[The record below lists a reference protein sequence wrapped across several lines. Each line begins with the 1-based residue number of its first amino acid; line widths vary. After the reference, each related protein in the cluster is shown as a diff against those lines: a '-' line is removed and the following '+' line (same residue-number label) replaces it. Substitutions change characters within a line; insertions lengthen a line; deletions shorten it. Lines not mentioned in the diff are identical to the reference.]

1 MNDLPQE
8 ELLSAY
14 LDGELTAAQRADVER
29 RLAADPAARQLLDE
43 LRALSSTLQ
52 ALPQERLRE
61 NLSRKVLRAAERRML
76 ADRDRGEQES
86 TPTPLDR
93 TFPRRFLNRRTLVW
107 LSLTAAIAVMI
118 TINERQQA
126 VRHAPDAGREVA
138 LAPAKP
144 EDRVAA
150 ESGPPPSI
158 RARNEEDYSL
168 KGAEALA
175 KGGSMAAVAASSPV
189 SLDETP
195 AAAPPASAEKRLAG
209 RSEVAH
215 IGKAAPA
222 KRAKKT
228 GEAEQA
234 KKEPGA
240 DQRMMVVRCD
250 ISLNAARQGTLE
262 KLLDANGVAWR
273 QGRDGNLL
281 ANARQEEAKQD
292 RVGAYMDS
300 VRSNVMPEPALIY
313 LHADATPAQLA
324 ATLTSLRSHTE
335 AFWSVSVHPA
345 RDERSRVLIRQ
356 LAAGDRAGGKS
367 GAADV
372 NSAYSAKAPSRAAT
386 KTVKAEAERHDRPA
400 PYGSTPSPKLEFQQK
415 VHVAGPG
422 AGRGTVGQLDM
433 TVREVVRESQV
444 LALSPPRQQVLFVL
458 RVVSGDRPPVA
469 AKAKARMEP
478 DAAKPAAAATPPAAE
493 PAQPK

>member
-29 RLAADPAARQLLDE
+29 RLAADPAAQQLLDE

-52 ALPQERLRE
+52 SLPQERLRE

-76 ADRDRGEQES
+76 AEGDRGEQES

-93 TFPRRFLNRRTLVW
+93 TIPRRFLNRRTLVW

-150 ESGPPPSI
+150 EVGRPYSI
-158 RARNEEDYSL
+158 RARDKDDYSL

-175 KGGSMAAVAASSPV
+175 KDGSTAGAASSPV
-189 SLDETP
+189 SLAETP
-195 AAAPPASAEKRLAG
+195 AAAPPASEEKRLAG

-234 KKEPGA
+234 EKEPGA

-335 AFWSVSVHPA
+335 AFGSVSVQPA
-345 RDERSRVLIRQ
+345 RDERSRVLVRQ
-356 LAAGDRAGGKS
+356 FAAGDRAAGKL

-400 PYGSTPSPKLEFQQK
+400 PYGSTPSSKLEFQQK
-415 VHVAGPG
+415 VHVAGPS

-433 TVREVVRESQV
+433 TVREGAWQSQA
-444 LALSPPRQQVLFVL
+444 LARSPPRQQVLFVL
-458 RVVSGDRPPVA
+458 RVVGGDRPPVA
-469 AKAKARMEP
+469 AKAKTRMEP
-478 DAAKPAAAATPPAAE
+478 DTAKPAAAATPPAAE
-493 PAQPK
+493 AAQPK